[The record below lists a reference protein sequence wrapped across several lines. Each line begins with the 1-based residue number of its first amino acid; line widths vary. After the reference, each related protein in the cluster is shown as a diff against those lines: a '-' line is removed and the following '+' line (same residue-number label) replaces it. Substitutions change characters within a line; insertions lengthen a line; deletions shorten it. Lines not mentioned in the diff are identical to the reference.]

1 MILNARCSLNTSVDR
16 AMRDDDGPVVS
27 KAFYE
32 KLLEGDTITA
42 DAIPYALDHA
52 VRTLRESG
60 ASVERWATFIHV
72 GA

>member
-1 MILNARCSLNTSVDR
+1 
-16 AMRDDDGPVVS
+16 MRDEDGPVIS

-32 KLLEGDTITA
+32 KLLEGETITA

-52 VRTLRESG
+52 VRRLREAG
-60 ASVERWATFIHV
+60 VPVERWATFIHV